1 MTGPP
6 SLDEGVAR
14 IHEHL
19 RATEQLPMETA
30 ATHRVAEA
38 QAVVADLDGADLP
51 PERVRERLA
60 HVRAL
65 LEGVEGTGHPEG
77 DDHVAT
83 ARELV
88 AALLG

>member
-1 MTGPP
+1 VTDPP
-6 SLDEGVAR
+6 PLEEGVAR

-30 ATHRVAEA
+30 VTHRIAEA

-60 HVRAL
+60 HARDL
-65 LEGVEGTGHPEG
+65 LAGVDGTGHPEG
-77 DDHVAT
+77 DEHVA
-83 ARELV
+83 AAADLL
-88 AALLG
+88 AALVG

>member
-1 MTGPP
+1 MTDPP
-6 SLDEGVAR
+6 GLAEGVAR

-51 PERVRERLA
+51 PERVRERLG
-60 HVRAL
+60 HVRVL
-65 LEGVEGTGHPEG
+65 LDGVDGTGHPEG
-77 DDHVAT
+77 DEHVAA
-83 ARELV
+83 ARETV
-88 AALLG
+88 AALLD